1 MSFPERSD
9 NFAEEEFNDIWFDAS
24 EESWFDTSE
33 YYIEE
38 DYEELN
44 DYVQEIEKNQGA
56 NLPVVEFYQ
65 RFLNYFY
72 QGEVLF
78 KKESLYFENFQKLLH
93 DLEWLQSNHQKEIQK
108 QHHKFKVILSRLEEA
123 VNRTYEPENVPTD
136 AVRKRERAFY
146 AHVLSECTKTK
157 TKLEEFFMKDFR
169 RLECEVLTLSDELER
184 QKKMM
189 FDFQQDFAERLG
201 SEERLRWVYYGQQ
214 ALKIANL
221 EGQEFV
227 AEQFA
232 MIQQLENE
240 NEALRRMIIPKENVA
255 INELEEEHDY
265 DGIAEPQ
272 LNVMRNE
279 EQYSIVYDEQLDS
292 NSSYYEDRVDVDD
305 GVDGRFYAL
314 WSADDMKREFAMA
327 KYDRDMDKRR
337 EDSLDLMIDP
347 QGENHDSIKNWIL
360 KLADNYEEE
369 DSINIQK
376 PELIPSYQ
384 PIVAKSQG
392 EDSNARQNQ
401 WQNTAHYGYDGNYI
415 SPDETI
421 ECEGYQAPSVASGAI
436 KSNFQHHID
445 DNNGG
450 PPLRRWTP
458 VQSRDSSVES
468 QDASHY
474 GNGNNRGPPLR
485 QHVPLSRRSSPR
497 RRAPYPPPTLA
508 SGNEWRAANSSIRRV
523 NASKISHGLFEQ
535 GTKLTL
541 ETRINESLDITAH
554 MRWRS

>member
-1 MSFPERSD
+1 M
-9 NFAEEEFNDIWFDAS
+9 
-24 EESWFDTSE
+24 
-33 YYIEE
+33 
-38 DYEELN
+38 
-44 DYVQEIEKNQGA
+44 
-56 NLPVVEFYQ
+56 
-65 RFLNYFY
+65 
-72 QGEVLF
+72 
-78 KKESLYFENFQKLLH
+78 YFENFQKLLH

-123 VNRTYEPENVPTD
+123 VNRTYEPENMPTD
-136 AVRKRERAFY
+136 AERKRERAFY

-240 NEALRRMIIPKENVA
+240 NEALRRMVNRVPYIYHQTFLDRQDQVIPKENVA

-292 NSSYYEDRVDVDD
+292 NSSYYEDRVDVED
-305 GVDGRFYAL
+305 GADGRFYAL

-360 KLADNYEEE
+360 KLVDNYEEE
-369 DSINIQK
+369 DSISIPEARTVADPDRAGKRTFDDFDNDEEQAEEQQDRKRVRIVSMVRPLSASTFQK
-376 PELIPSYQ
+376 YRTNEIKIPRIPSYQ

-474 GNGNNRGPPLR
+474 GNGNNHGPPLR

-523 NASKISHGLFEQ
+523 NASKVSRGLFEQ

>member
-1 MSFPERSD
+1 MKMRRFGGWSTEYH
-9 NFAEEEFNDIWFDAS
+9 
-24 EESWFDTSE
+24 TSTTR
-33 YYIEE
+33 
-38 DYEELN
+38 L
-44 DYVQEIEKNQGA
+44 
-56 NLPVVEFYQ
+56 
-65 RFLNYFY
+65 FL
-72 QGEVLF
+72 
-78 KKESLYFENFQKLLH
+78 
-93 DLEWLQSNHQKEIQK
+93 D
-108 QHHKFKVILSRLEEA
+108 
-123 VNRTYEPENVPTD
+123 
-136 AVRKRERAFY
+136 
-146 AHVLSECTKTK
+146 
-157 TKLEEFFMKDFR
+157 
-169 RLECEVLTLSDELER
+169 R
-184 QKKMM
+184 Q
-189 FDFQQDFAERLG
+189 DQ
-201 SEERLRWVYYGQQ
+201 
-214 ALKIANL
+214 
-221 EGQEFV
+221 
-227 AEQFA
+227 
-232 MIQQLENE
+232 
-240 NEALRRMIIPKENVA
+240 IIPKENVA

-347 QGENHDSIKNWIL
+347 QEARTVADPDRAGKRTFDDFNNDEEQAEEQQDRKRVRIVSMVRPLSASTFQKSRTNEIKI
-360 KLADNYEEE
+360 
-369 DSINIQK
+369 
-376 PELIPSYQ
+376 PRIPSYQ